1 MKKDKKNQKKKKLK
15 NVLLNQKYHL
25 KNKLIFQFGNVQM
38 NIKKLLEKEKKH
50 QMIKLKK
57 NVHLNQIL
65 IKYFFNN

>member
-1 MKKDKKNQKKKKLK
+1 MKEDKKNQKKKKLK

-65 IKYFFNN
+65 IKYFF